1 MCNEIQQEFGFSKK
15 EKAIGANNL
24 KFRQKDNLW
33 VNKHMQKERDDNPKS
48 YT

>member
-1 MCNEIQQEFGFSKK
+1 MYNEIQQESGFSKK
-15 EKAIGANNL
+15 EKMVGANNL
-24 KFRQKDNLW
+24 KSKQKDNLW